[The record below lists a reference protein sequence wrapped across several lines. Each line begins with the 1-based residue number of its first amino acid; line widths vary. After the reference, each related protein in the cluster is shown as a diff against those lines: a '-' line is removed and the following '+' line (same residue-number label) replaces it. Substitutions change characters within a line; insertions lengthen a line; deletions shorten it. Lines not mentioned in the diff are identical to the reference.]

1 MSQLDLADGLRLLHT
16 THDGEHFGHPS
27 HLRFGW
33 AVLDEADDVDDA
45 VRLVSLTIRHVAELG
60 GTPDK
65 YHATVTEFWVRLL
78 AHLRTTYPGA
88 RSVEEMGEVHPPLL
102 DADLPSLYWSDLDG
116 DAKTTWIEPDL
127 MPLP

>member
-16 THDGEHFGHPS
+16 THDGGHFGHPS

-45 VRLVSLTIRHVAELG
+45 VRLVSLTIRHVAEMG

-65 YHATVTEFWVRLL
+65 YHATVTVFWVRLL
-78 AHLRTTYPGA
+78 AHLRETYPGA
-88 RSVEEMGEVHPPLL
+88 ESVEEMGEVYPPLL
-102 DADLPSLYWSDLDG
+102 DANLPSRHWSDLDG
-116 DAKTTWIEPDL
+116 EAKTTWVEPDL
-127 MPLP
+127 MPMP